1 MQTSVRMMY
10 LLQVEIMKDKSDNT
24 MGDHVRES
32 FVRRL
37 VSCRG
42 IAISSLAAAALLFLF
57 NIVGVMIPLRHADI
71 YHEPNNIF
79 TNDLTLTAA
88 EFRKRVPRQPGE
100 AAPNYARRMTE
111 TVADGIAHIQE
122 ADRATLQKYRWEI
135 PIWENYLIWASRHGV
150 QLQRWMRGTLAERG
164 TAYKYQFSDW
174 RRSVERGV
182 GLCPTH
188 AFVLTDILQA
198 AGIRNQAVNIG
209 HHVLNR
215 AEIEPGKWWMLDPD
229 YGVIVPHDLDA
240 LRENTHLM
248 EPYYTARG
256 HGAWLDQLRDWYAD
270 PNPRFYESV
279 REAQGSGRYYFEFVS
294 YYLVWIIP
302 VILLMIGVAS
312 LRRGAA
318 NKHSSA
324 SSSGGL
330 AGAHASIVSGR
341 NGGIHQN
348 VCGGDLTCGG

>member
-1 MQTSVRMMY
+1 MNA
-10 LLQVEIMKDKSDNT
+10 ESDAAV
-24 MGDHVRES
+24 GKHAGES
-32 FVRRL
+32 FIRRL
-37 VSCRG
+37 VCRRS
-42 IAISSLAAAALLFLF
+42 IAVCSLAAAGLLFLL
-57 NIVGVMIPLRHADI
+57 NMVGVIIPLRNPDI

-79 TNDLTLTAA
+79 TNDITLTAA
-88 EFRKRVPRQPGE
+88 EFWKRVPRQPAEG
-100 AAPNYARRMTE
+100 APDYARRMTE

-150 QLQRWMRGTLAERG
+150 QLLRWVRGNLAERG
-164 TAYKYQFSDW
+164 SAYKYQFSDS
-174 RRSVERGV
+174 RRAVERGV

-188 AFVLTDILQA
+188 AFVLADILQA

-215 AEIEPGKWWMLDPD
+215 AEVEPGKWWMLDPD
-229 YGVIVPHDLDA
+229 YGVVVPYDLDA
-240 LRENTHLM
+240 LRENTHLV

-256 HGAWLDQLRDWYAD
+256 HGAWLDRLRNWYAD

-302 VILLMIGVAS
+302 VILFVAGVAG
-312 LRRGAA
+312 LRRRGR
-318 NKHSSA
+318 HS
-324 SSSGGL
+324 GE
-330 AGAHASIVSGR
+330 
-341 NGGIHQN
+341 
-348 VCGGDLTCGG
+348 T